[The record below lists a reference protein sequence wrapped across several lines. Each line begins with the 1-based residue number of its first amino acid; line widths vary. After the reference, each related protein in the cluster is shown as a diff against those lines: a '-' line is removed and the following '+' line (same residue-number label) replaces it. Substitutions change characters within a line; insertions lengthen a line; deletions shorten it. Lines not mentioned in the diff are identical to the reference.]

1 MLPEAHLI
9 SHSRMSGSRWVI
21 TPLWLSGS
29 WRSFL
34 YSSSVYKGTYLGSL
48 KKKKKICLKENW
60 KITQITVYFN
70 GINALLFPPEVSM
83 ASSFSYSLL
92 PLISDPQPFWPQ
104 GPVLWKTIFLPT
116 GVGGCFQDDSSALY
130 LLCTL
135 FLLLLHQFHL
145 RWSGIRSQ
153 RLETPVSFL
162 CFASNLWLLF
172 TY

>member
-1 MLPEAHLI
+1 MLPKAHLT
-9 SHSRMSGSRWVI
+9 SHSSVSGSRWVI

-34 YSSSVYKGTYLGSL
+34 YSSSVCKGTYLGSL
-48 KKKKKICLKENW
+48 KKKKKICLKENQ
-60 KITQITVYFN
+60 KITQITAYFN

-83 ASSFSYSLL
+83 ASFSYSLL
-92 PLISDPQPFWPQ
+92 PLISDPQLFWPQ
-104 GPVLWKTIFLPT
+104 GLVLWKTIFLPT
-116 GVGGCFQDDSSALY
+116 GVGGWFQDDSSELY

-145 RWSGIRSQ
+145 RSSGIRFQ
-153 RLETPVSFL
+153 RLGTPVSFP
-162 CFASNLWLLF
+162 CFVSNFWLLF